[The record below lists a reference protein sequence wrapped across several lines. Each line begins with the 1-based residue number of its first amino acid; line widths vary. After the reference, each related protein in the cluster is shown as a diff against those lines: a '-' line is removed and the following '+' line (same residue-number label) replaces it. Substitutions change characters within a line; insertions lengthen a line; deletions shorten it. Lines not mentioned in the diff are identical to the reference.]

1 MNKIFII
8 GLIIL
13 SVGIFIFGIKEYTD
27 FKKEK
32 KELNNRIDSLK
43 KVDDSLINVGA
54 EKQKEYDKL
63 EQSFQSDSLVL
74 VELKD
79 KYYDAKVVAQQTEK
93 QAEYYKVRYSNMKNK
108 INYLETHTINITMDS
123 LLISLSKKIN

>member
-8 GLIIL
+8 SLIVL

-27 FKKEK
+27 VKKEK

-43 KVDDSLINVGA
+43 KIDDSLITVGI
-54 EKQKEYDKL
+54 EKQKEYNKL
-63 EQSFQSDSLVL
+63 EQSFQADSLVL
-74 VELKD
+74 VKLKD
-79 KYYDAKVVAQQTEK
+79 KYSDAKVVAQQNEK
-93 QAEYYKVRYSNMKNK
+93 QAEYYKGKYYNVKNK
-108 INYLETHTINITMDS
+108 IDYLETHIINITSDS

>member
-32 KELNNRIDSLK
+32 KELNDRIDSLK
-43 KVDDSLINVGA
+43 QVDDSLINVGV

-63 EQSFQSDSLVL
+63 EQSFQTDSLVL

-79 KYYDAKVVAQQTEK
+79 KYSDAKVVAQQNEK
-93 QAEYYKVRYSNMKNK
+93 QAEYYKGRYTDVKNK
-108 INYLETHTINITMDS
+108 INYLETHTINITSDS